1 MPTDWT
7 RMALKAEPAPTWT
20 SVEPLRPWRAE
31 PTPEPTPARRRLRR
45 VLVVAVPILLVAQS
59 LALVQLATDGGV
71 TGLLASVSGLF
82 DEAGGP
88 VEDGDLTPITGA
100 ITATTAAAAAT
111 PAPAGGPS
119 TSAPVADAVRQLQPF
134 VVKQRS
140 LNFRDPIHLA
150 QVGDAEFQAR
160 LAAVRQAPAGDR
172 AARIQGIMRALGL
185 IGPDT
190 DLAAE
195 LGRLLQVGVPAFYDA
210 KANELVVRAGQPVTP
225 YVRKVLVHEL
235 TAALHDQHFE
245 LDRQVPDQA
254 KDEAAD
260 AFRAL
265 AEGAS
270 TWVTNRYM
278 AALTPDDRQAAQAEE
293 AQLASALPRDVP
305 TSILIASTFPVAI
318 GPEFVETLV
327 KAGGQAK
334 VTEAFR
340 APPSTTEQLIVPSA
354 YLEGEGARPIA
365 TPPAEGPVVDQGA
378 LGQLSLTLMLSQAVD
393 QEMADAAGAGWGGD
407 RFVAWRNL
415 DQTCVRATFKMDT
428 LDDDLELT
436 EALASWK
443 VKFPGGKVEGD
454 GPVTVTRC
462 A

>member
-1 MPTDWT
+1 M
-7 RMALKAEPAPTWT
+7 
-20 SVEPLRPWRAE
+20 
-31 PTPEPTPARRRLRR
+31 
-45 VLVVAVPILLVAQS
+45 VAVPVLIVAQS
-59 LALVQLATDGGV
+59 LALVQMATDGGV
-71 TGLLASVSGLF
+71 SGLLASAFRLF
-82 DEAGGP
+82 DEPSGP
-88 VEDGDLTPITGA
+88 AEQDVTATTGA
-100 ITATTAAAAAT
+100 PTGATTATTAAAPAA
-111 PAPAGGPS
+111 PAPAG
-119 TSAPVADAVRQLQPF
+119 SAAPAAPITDTIRQLQPF

-140 LNFRDPIHLA
+140 LNFREPIHLA
-150 QVGDAEFQAR
+150 QVADSEFAAR
-160 LAAVRQAPAGDR
+160 LAALRQAPAGDQT
-172 AARIQGIMRALGL
+172 ARMQGVMRALGL

-195 LGRLLQVGVPAFYDA
+195 LGRLLQVGVPAFYDP
-210 KANELVVRAGQPVTP
+210 KTNQLVVRAGQPVTP

-245 LDRQVPDQA
+245 LDRPVSDRAQ
-254 KDEAAD
+254 DETAN

-265 AEGAS
+265 AEGAA

-278 AALTPDDRQAAQAEE
+278 AAMTPEDRQAAQVEE
-293 AQLASALPRDVP
+293 TRLANGLPRDVP

-318 GPEFVETLV
+318 GPEFVETLF

-354 YLEGEGARPIA
+354 FLDGEGARPIA
-365 TPPAEGPVVDQGA
+365 APPADGSVIDQGT

-393 QEMADAAGAGWGGD
+393 QEMADQAGAGWGGD
-407 RFVAWRNL
+407 HFVAWRNG
-415 DQTCVRATFKMDT
+415 DQTCVRATFKMDS

-454 GPVTVTRC
+454 GPVTVSRC